1 MFSQFLEVSDDYK
14 SPIILNDRYVFS
26 VNPSTI
32 QITKDLRFRYPDKK
46 NNLHIVYK
54 KAPVLNKAEGDAN
67 DQYVDI
73 PPILIECVILGMAK
87 FAHSSGL
94 LTTDQRVGSSYIV
107 NPYLERYELAI
118 KKALENGFIVDRG
131 MHKRTVQTKGFI

>member
-67 DQYVDI
+67 NQYVDI

-94 LTTDQRVGSSYIV
+94 LTTDQRVGGSYIV

-118 KKALENGFIVDRG
+118 KKAFENGFIVDRG

>member
-67 DQYVDI
+67 NQYVDI

-94 LTTDQRVGSSYIV
+94 LTTDQSVGGSYIV